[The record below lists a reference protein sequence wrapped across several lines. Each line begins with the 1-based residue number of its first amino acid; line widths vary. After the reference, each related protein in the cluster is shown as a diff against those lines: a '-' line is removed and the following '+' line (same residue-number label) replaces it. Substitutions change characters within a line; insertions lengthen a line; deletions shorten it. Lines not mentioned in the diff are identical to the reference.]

1 MSTFTINMS
10 SPFPTGACT
19 GDFGGPDVG
28 GHHASTE
35 WYIKFGMDLAAP
47 ISTEVSAVFDGHVTV
62 FHPHKRTADTS
73 KVFGA
78 QIFIRSKA
86 AATGRDFSDDKLGA
100 FYTHITDVPPSLR
113 VGSFV
118 RKGDRLGKL
127 FHPGA
132 THLHLALVEIIG
144 GAPGGRY
151 KGVNIF
157 KDIRSMAM
165 APKAAALS
173 VMFKQ
178 SGSPPAVTT
187 I

>member
-1 MSTFTINMS
+1 MSTFTIDMS

-19 GDFGGPDVG
+19 GDFGGPDSG
-28 GHHASTE
+28 GHHGSAE

-47 ISTEVSAVFDGHVTV
+47 VGTDVFAAFDGHVTV
-62 FHPHKRTADTS
+62 FHPHRPASDTN

-78 QIFIRSKA
+78 QIFVRSRA
-86 AATGRDFSDDKLGA
+86 AATGRSFSDDKLGV
-100 FYTHITDVPPSLR
+100 FYTHITDVPASLR

-118 RKGDRLGKL
+118 SRGDRLGKL
-127 FHPGA
+127 FHAGS
-132 THLHLALVEIIG
+132 THLHMALVEIIG

-157 KDIRSMAM
+157 SDIRGMAM
-165 APKAAALS
+165 ARAARRLS
-173 VMFKQ
+173 VTFQ
-178 SGSPPAVTT
+178 QTGSPPTVTT